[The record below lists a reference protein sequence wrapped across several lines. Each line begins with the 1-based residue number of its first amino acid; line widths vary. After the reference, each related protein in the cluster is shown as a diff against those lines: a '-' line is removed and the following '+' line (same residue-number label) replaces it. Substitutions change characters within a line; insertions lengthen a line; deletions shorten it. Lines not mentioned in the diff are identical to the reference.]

1 MRRMRIWPAALAL
14 VIALPA
20 VAGAQDGDERDPDAR
35 TTHQAAI
42 RALPGKRLPI
52 VAQTRPIVGVSR
64 GLEAVLEELDAVVT
78 AQEIRIDLAAD
89 VLFDFDQADV
99 KPAAAGELGK
109 VAQVIRAH
117 PGAAIAIEGHTDA
130 RGADDYNQ
138 RLSERR
144 AAAVETW
151 LAENADVDAAR
162 VTTRGWGEARPVAP
176 NERPDGSDDPE
187 ARQRNRRVEI
197 VVTTG

>member
-1 MRRMRIWPAALAL
+1 MSLAL
-14 VIALPA
+14 VIP
-20 VAGAQDGDERDPDAR
+20 VPTGIGAQVDGAYADPDSRA
-35 TTHQAAI
+35 TQQAAI

-52 VAQTRPIVGVSR
+52 VAMTRPIVGVSR
-64 GLEAVLEELDAVVT
+64 GLEALLEDLNARVT
-78 AQEIRIDLAAD
+78 PQEIRIDLSAD
-89 VLFDFDQADV
+89 VLFDFDRADV

-109 VAQVIRAH
+109 VAQVVRAH

-130 RGADDYNQ
+130 RGDDNYNQ

-151 LAENADVDAAR
+151 LAENADVDPAR
-162 VTTRGWGEARPVAP
+162 VTTRGWGETRPVAP